1 MTNKAYGVSLTV
13 DLEVSDALNFKL
25 LASDRH
31 SEYESG
37 LDDDSFNDDFLSFP
51 EIGSADQQSVELQAT
66 GKAGAFDYVVG
77 LFYYEEEG
85 QNFQNDTQFN
95 CGTAATPCTSP
106 PGSDFFLHQKYDS
119 LAVYA
124 NVGFQVTD
132 QFRIAAGLRQTED
145 DKVSGHG
152 ARGGSDRRVQF
163 QRWVGNHL
171 GRLGLVQIRGSA
183 DVLWCRTE
191 WLPGRPVP
199 GASVLPVREP

>member
-31 SEYESG
+31 SEYEAG

-66 GKAGAFDYVVG
+66 GTAGAFDYVVG

-95 CGTAATPCTSP
+95 CGTAVLPCTSP

-119 LAVYA
+119 TAVYA

-132 QFRIAAGLRQTED
+132 QFRIAAGIRQTED
-145 DKVSGHG
+145 DK
-152 ARGGSDRRVQF
+152 
-163 QRWVGNHL
+163 
-171 GRLGLVQIRGSA
+171 SA
-183 DVLWCRTE
+183 DTSPW
-191 WLPGRPVP
+191 W
-199 GASVLPVREP
+199 A